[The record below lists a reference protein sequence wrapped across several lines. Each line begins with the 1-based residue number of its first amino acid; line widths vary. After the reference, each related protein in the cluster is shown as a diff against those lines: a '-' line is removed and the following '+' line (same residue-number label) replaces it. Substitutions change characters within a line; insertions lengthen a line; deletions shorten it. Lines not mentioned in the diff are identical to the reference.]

1 MKLGILKEKHYLEET
16 MNITEGI
23 FSRKSIRKFKNEPVK
38 KEDIV
43 ACLEAAC
50 QAPSPKHQQNWHFVV
65 IQNKELIQQ
74 LTKVVEKR
82 HEEIASFAKDE
93 KTKEKFMK
101 LMRYYTLFKG
111 APVLVVVYAKPYFM
125 IEEKILA
132 GQNEMKAIIDAIQ
145 STQSAA
151 QAIGAAV
158 ENFLLKATD
167 LGYGTCYM
175 TGPSH
180 AKKEIEALIGEKEGY
195 ELMSM
200 VAMGVPVEETS
211 EKPERL
217 PIEEVVEFID

>member
-1 MKLGILKEKHYLEET
+1 

-23 FSRKSIRKFKNEPVK
+23 FSRKSIRKFKNEIVK
-38 KEDIV
+38 KEDIM

-50 QAPSPKHQQNWHFVV
+50 QAPSPKHQQNWYFVV
-65 IQNKELIQQ
+65 LQNRDLIEQ
-74 LTKVVEKR
+74 LTKVVEER
-82 HEEIASFAKDE
+82 HEQIASYAKDE
-93 KTKEKFMK
+93 KTKEKYMK

-132 GQNEMKAIIDAIQ
+132 GQEEMQEIIEAIK

-180 AKKEIEALIGEKEGY
+180 AKKEIEALIGKREGY
-195 ELMSM
+195 EMMSM
-200 VAMGVPVEETS
+200 IAMGVPVEETPQ
-211 EKPERL
+211 KPERS
-217 PIEEVVEFID
+217 PMEEVVEFID